1 MASIAEPLAIRPLA
15 PPAFTRRDLDRVPR
29 SHALVSFDH
38 DDGRC
43 VQLLTTADA
52 RELASGRL
60 IDSADSPRADLSQ
73 ITRALRVW
81 PARCSLETDLLY
93 ARLGPELLGRAFEEL
108 RRPNEI
114 AFITADPEATHP
126 RFRVF
131 SSLEPAPDSPMV
143 GAFTTR
149 KRAEAFAADLVDLFD
164 LCRKHEL
171 LVLSPDAQPCV
182 YKELGKCPAA
192 CDGSEPLA
200 AYRARF
206 ADALQL
212 AIEPAD
218 RSLRKL
224 HTLMNDAS
232 AALEYELAE
241 KLRARL
247 ARVTE
252 MRTGVNH
259 LAADVREAH
268 WLALS
273 TCGDQKSVYAVLL
286 RAGNVVAECACAR
299 SSPPAEIART
309 LCAGRSSVPARTP
322 YMPVIELLTRRFARP
337 GPRELARVFALEADG
352 FAEIESAVAIYL
364 AETI

>member
-1 MASIAEPLAIRPLA
+1 MATIAEPLAIVPLVA
-15 PPAFTRRDLDRVPR
+15 PAFTRRDLDRVPR

-43 VQLLTTADA
+43 IQLLTTSDA
-52 RELASGRL
+52 RELTSGRL

-81 PARCSLETDLLY
+81 PARCSLEADLLY

-114 AFITADPEATHP
+114 AFITADPDATHP
-126 RFRVF
+126 RFRTV
-131 SSLEPAPDSPMV
+131 SSLESIPDSPMV

-241 KLRARL
+241 KLRTKL
-247 ARVTE
+247 ARVTS
-252 MRTGVNH
+252 MRTGMNR
-259 LAADVREAH
+259 LAGDIRESA

-273 TCGDQKSVYAVLL
+273 ACGDQKSVYAVLL
-286 RAGNVVAECACAR
+286 RAGNVLAECACAK
-299 SSPPAEIART
+299 SSPPDELARA
-309 LCAGRSSVPARTP
+309 LCAGRSSAPTCTP
-322 YMPVIELLTRRFARP
+322 HMPVIEVLTRRFARP
-337 GPRELARVFALEADG
+337 GPRELARLLMLEAVDP
-352 FAEIESAVAIYL
+352 AEIGSAVAIYL
-364 AETI
+364 AETT